1 MTIQTGSNLT
11 GAVSQNGGVTSYRV
25 GQDAAPVH
33 NPLTEA
39 WQAAGR
45 ANSPSVSFDASTGET
60 RESGIASFTVGAQA
74 HGAGDSVMSTFRSGR
89 DGGSV
94 EIEPGNPAS
103 RTSMA
108 VAKRM
113 GLITDGTGF
122 RDTAGFNQ
130 PVGPATQAGPAASEE
145 LQAPEGHSETPE
157 AFDAAEYAAFEAD
170 IADMPQVAYDTT
182 VSVAVAACL
191 DGGSLAAATTRL
203 ARESGMEPARAAQ
216 YVENIHGMYRDTVLR
231 AVIPEG
237 VRNPEAFFTWCRSQR
252 GLQDAIST
260 LTVQRDV
267 SKFKSLAREYSAYQ
281 ARHSGVNS

>member
-1 MTIQTGSNLT
+1 MTIQHGSNLT
-11 GAVSQNGGVTSYRV
+11 GAIEQSGGVTRV
-25 GQDAAPVH
+25 TYGQPAPEPASLGASREEPYKVITGTH
-33 NPLTEA
+33 RNGANPNGSQDEHSGHA
-39 WQAAGR
+39 R
-45 ANSPSVSFDASTGET
+45 FD
-60 RESGIASFTVGAQA
+60 VGTQT
-74 HGAGDSVMSTFRSGR
+74 HSAGDSVMSTFRSGR

-103 RTSMA
+103 RTSMS

-113 GLITDGTGF
+113 GLITEGTGF

-130 PVGPATQAGPAASEE
+130 PVGPATPAAPEA
-145 LQAPEGHSETPE
+145 LQAPEGPSETPE

-260 LTVQRDV
+260 LTVNRDV
-267 SKFKSLAREYSAYQ
+267 SKFKSMAREYSAYQ
-281 ARHSGVNS
+281 ARHSGVNG